1 MQNDSIFEI
10 ALDLKRSRGFVIR
23 WGKRKDEVPRG
34 KHVFSKRAENVF
46 PKPLF
51 SKEESLKVA
60 ARLKGTKQKGFYR
73 KHWEH
78 TKNLARN
85 TRCTYDNPFAVL
97 TFLQDPFALYT
108 LNWAIW

>member
-1 MQNDSIFEI
+1 MIHW
-10 ALDLKRSRGFVIR
+10 A
-23 WGKRKDEVPRG
+23 KRKDGVPRERR
-34 KHVFSKRAENVF
+34 VFSKQAANVCLNS
-46 PKPLF
+46 LF

-85 TRCTYDNPFAVL
+85 TRCTYENPFAVL

-108 LNWAIW
+108 LNWAIWQQF